1 MNTNPDISAKTH
13 RWGVA
18 LLPFVVGVA
27 TVLIKATTDMAFDV
41 VTVWLLANAAVTG
54 LLTVYVNWVRGTSP
68 Q

>member
-1 MNTNPDISAKTH
+1 MNANPDISASTH

-27 TVLIKATTDMAFDV
+27 TVLIKATNDMAF
-41 VTVWLLANAAVTG
+41 TELTLWLLANAAVTG